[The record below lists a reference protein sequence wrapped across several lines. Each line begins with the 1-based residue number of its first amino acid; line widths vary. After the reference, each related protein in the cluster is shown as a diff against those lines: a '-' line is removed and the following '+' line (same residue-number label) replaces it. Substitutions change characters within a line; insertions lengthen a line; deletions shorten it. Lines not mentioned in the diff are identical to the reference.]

1 MNINNIFFSAF
12 PGIFGT
18 QQDTYIQVIK
28 EMLVTC
34 IQPPNADKVRL
45 LSARAAC
52 AFITECLGES
62 KYKSFAELYPGILEV
77 RFAINNNFW
86 GKQLNFFIENTK
98 GPKLYV

>member
-1 MNINNIFFSAF
+1 
-12 PGIFGT
+12 
-18 QQDTYIQVIK
+18 
-28 EMLVTC
+28 MLVTC

-77 RFAINNNFW
+77 RFAINNNFC
-86 GKQLNFFIENTK
+86 GKHLNF
-98 GPKLYV
+98 Y

>member
-1 MNINNIFFSAF
+1 MVFLVLNSLFICPFTSAF

-34 IQPPNADKVRL
+34 IQPPNAEKVRL

-52 AFITECLGES
+52 AFITECLGET

-77 RFAINNNFW
+77 RFLVIHF
-86 GKQLNFFIENTK
+86 
-98 GPKLYV
+98 